1 MGAVP
6 SRADEPL
13 ARLESYSVGC
23 ARRASMLTSDQRE
36 RCTDGVVLMSGRR
49 NRNWNFCCRPAK
61 SAGPVS
67 CLLFPNHS
75 RPKAVNGYDFPR
87 KAKHDSDYNSEY
99 EHDYEHDYD
108 YE

>member
-1 MGAVP
+1 MK
-6 SRADEPL
+6 L
-13 ARLESYSVGC
+13 ASGCDFAIPAGFVGQ
-23 ARRASMLTSDQRE
+23 T
-36 RCTDGVVLMSGRR
+36 
-49 NRNWNFCCRPAK
+49 
-61 SAGPVS
+61 